1 MAAFNSK
8 CGARKQIR
16 ITSINIYLLRYQTL
30 PWYLE
35 IPALFLLREYEEE
48 AAFPK
53 WKERKREKG
62 GGVGYVS
69 LGKLAEMSNS
79 RAFASNQRPNK
90 TTPSR
95 GACAPPPLSSP
106 LCVPLPSLEFFVTL
120 RLLTP
125 LPRAPQT
132 SSFPQ
137 ISLAFSTLTTIR
149 RQRLRRLT
157 SPRRTLRRMLENVSS
172 LFLSRPSYLR
182 ARLHSCL
189 RRPHLCQMEIA
200 RERLAGSHVDEIFAY
215 SPGNSRIVCFDVHIY
230 LTGIRTEP
238 FRQLELFS
246 GRWFTC
252 RVETLRG

>member
-1 MAAFNSK
+1 
-8 CGARKQIR
+8 
-16 ITSINIYLLRYQTL
+16 
-30 PWYLE
+30 
-35 IPALFLLREYEEE
+35 
-48 AAFPK
+48 
-53 WKERKREKG
+53 
-62 GGVGYVS
+62 
-69 LGKLAEMSNS
+69 MSNS

-106 LCVPLPSLEFFVTL
+106 LYVPLPSSEFFVIPS
-120 RLLTP
+120 LLFS
-125 LPRAPQT
+125 RAPQT

-137 ISLAFSTLTTIR
+137 VSLAFSTLTTIR

-172 LFLSRPSYLR
+172 IPLLISSLLSPR
-182 ARLHSCL
+182 ALSL
-189 RRPHLCQMEIA
+189 VPLLSSAVSHLCQMEIA

-230 LTGIRTEP
+230 LTGIPTEP

-246 GRWFTC
+246 RW
-252 RVETLRG
+252 